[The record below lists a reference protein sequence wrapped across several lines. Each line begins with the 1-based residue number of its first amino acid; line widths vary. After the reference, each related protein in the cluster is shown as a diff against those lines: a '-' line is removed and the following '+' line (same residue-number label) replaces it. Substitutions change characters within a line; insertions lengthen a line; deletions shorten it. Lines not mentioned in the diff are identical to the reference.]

1 MVKTSRNDDKS
12 IHVETLV
19 SEEALH
25 GEVTKTARKRRTVQ
39 RYGAVKWHHKVAR
52 PFDLSS

>member
-1 MVKTSRNDDKS
+1 MMKASRNDDKS

-39 RYGAVKWHHKVAR
+39 RHGAVKWHHKVAG